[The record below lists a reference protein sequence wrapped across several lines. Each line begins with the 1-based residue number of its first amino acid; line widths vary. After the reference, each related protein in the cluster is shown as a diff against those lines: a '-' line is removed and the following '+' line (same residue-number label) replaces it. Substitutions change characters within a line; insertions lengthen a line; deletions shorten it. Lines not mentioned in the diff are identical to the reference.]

1 LAFHKRITYLSAI
14 HNMINDELLARFFSN
29 QCTPAEAR
37 EVATYL
43 QEHPDMLEKYLS
55 AEEFLQL
62 QDDGNFPE
70 TVSQQWLK
78 NIHRQT
84 VFAHSRT
91 KWAKRLAI
99 AAVATGVL
107 IGATLLLTN
116 RSHEKASVVAT
127 NTVTAIPAG
136 QQIHTANSS
145 SKAMAIVLPDGSVVQ
160 LLPSA
165 SMVYNKQFRENRHI
179 YLTGEADFTVVA
191 DKLHPFVVYSSELYT
206 TALGTFF
213 HVKAIPGED
222 MITVRL
228 NAGKVLVQGAT
239 NKKKVISD
247 VVLTPGKELRY
258 YRKTGKAIVAN
269 FNTTGTDILVKA
281 GNNGA
286 GNAKPD
292 WYKFNN
298 QPMAQVLN
306 QLSNYYG
313 VAIYYYP
320 SDVTEIYFDG
330 KFEKTDSLVKILTDL
345 TLPNNL
351 KLVRND
357 SGFIIKKK

>member
-1 LAFHKRITYLSAI
+1 
-14 HNMINDELLARFFSN
+14 MINDELLARFFSN
-29 QCTPAEAR
+29 QCTPEEAR

-43 QEHPDMLEKYLS
+43 QEHPDLLEKYLPE
-55 AEEFLQL
+55 EEFLQI

-70 TVSQQWLK
+70 TVSRQWLK

-84 VFAHSRT
+84 VLANSRT

-99 AAVATGVL
+99 AAVTAGVL
-107 IGATLLLTN
+107 IGGSLLLVN
-116 RSHEKASVVAT
+116 RDQKKETIITSATIASIPPEQQERT
-127 NTVTAIPAG
+127 ENTSGKTI
-136 QQIHTANSS
+136 TT
-145 SKAMAIVLPDGSVVQ
+145 VLPDGSVVQ
-160 LLPSA
+160 LFPAA
-165 SMVYNKQFRENRHI
+165 SMVYNKQFRDNRNI

-206 TALGTFF
+206 TVLGTFF

-228 NAGKVLVQGAT
+228 NTGKVLVQGVP
-239 NKKKVISD
+239 NDKK

-258 YRKTGKAIVAN
+258 YRKTGKSIVAD

-281 GNNGA
+281 GNNGT

-298 QPMAQVLN
+298 QPMAQVLD

-330 KFEKTDSLVKILTDL
+330 KFEKTDSLMKILTDL

-351 KLVRND
+351 KLIRND

>member
-1 LAFHKRITYLSAI
+1 
-14 HNMINDELLARFFSN
+14 MINDELLARFFSN

-37 EVATYL
+37 EVAIYL
-43 QEHPDMLEKYLS
+43 QAHPDILEKYLS
-55 AEEFLQL
+55 EEEFLQL
-62 QDDGNFPE
+62 QEDGNFPE

-84 VFAHSRT
+84 VYTNSRT
-91 KWAKRLAI
+91 VWAKRLAI
-99 AAVATGVL
+99 AAVTAGVL
-107 IGATLLLTN
+107 IGATMLLTN
-116 RSHEKASVVAT
+116 RRHQKETGITATTVA
-127 NTVTAIPAG
+127 AIPAE
-136 QQIHTANSS
+136 QQQHTRNNSG
-145 SKAMAIVLPDGSVVQ
+145 KTMAIVLPDGSVVQ
-160 LLPSA
+160 LLPTA
-165 SMVYNKQFRENRHI
+165 DIIYNKQFRENRNI
-179 YLTGEADFTVVA
+179 YLSGEADFTVVA

-206 TALGTFF
+206 TALGTYF

-222 MITVRL
+222 IITVRL
-228 NAGKVLVQGAT
+228 NTGKVLVQGAS

-258 YRKTGKAIVAN
+258 YRKTGKAIVAD

-281 GNNGA
+281 GNNGTS
-286 GNAKPD
+286 NAKPD

-298 QPMAQVLN
+298 QPMAQVLD

-313 VAIYYYP
+313 IAIYYYP

-351 KLVRND
+351 KLIRND

>member
-1 LAFHKRITYLSAI
+1 
-14 HNMINDELLARFFSN
+14 MINDELLARFFSN
-29 QCTPAEAR
+29 QCTPEEAR

-43 QEHPDMLEKYLS
+43 QEHPDMLEKYLPE
-55 AEEFLQL
+55 EEFLQI

-84 VFAHSRT
+84 VFANSRT

-99 AAVATGVL
+99 AAVTAGVL
-107 IGATLLLTN
+107 IGGSLLLVN
-116 RSHEKASVVAT
+116 RGQEKETVVASAT
-127 NTVTAIPAG
+127 IASIPPEQQERKENTSGKTI
-136 QQIHTANSS
+136 TT
-145 SKAMAIVLPDGSVVQ
+145 VLPDGSVVQ
-160 LLPSA
+160 LFPDA
-165 SMVYNKQFRENRHI
+165 SMVYNKQFRDNRNI

-191 DKLHPFVVYSSELYT
+191 DKQHPFVVYSSELYT
-206 TALGTFF
+206 TVLGTFF

-228 NAGKVLVQGAT
+228 NTGKVLVQGAPN
-239 NKKKVISD
+239 NKK

-258 YRKTGKAIVAN
+258 YRKTGRSIVAD
-269 FNTTGTDILVKA
+269 FNTTGTGILVKA
-281 GNNGA
+281 GNNNT

-298 QPMAQVLN
+298 QPMAQVLD

-351 KLVRND
+351 KLIRND

>member
-1 LAFHKRITYLSAI
+1 
-14 HNMINDELLARFFSN
+14 MINDELLARFFSN
-29 QCTPAEAR
+29 QCTPEEAR

-43 QEHPDMLEKYLS
+43 QEHPDMLEKYLPE
-55 AEEFLQL
+55 EEFLQI

-84 VFAHSRT
+84 VFANSRT

-99 AAVATGVL
+99 AAITAGVL
-107 IGATLLLTN
+107 IGGSLLLVN
-116 RSHEKASVVAT
+116 RDQEKETVVASAT
-127 NTVTAIPAG
+127 IASIPPEQQERKENTSGKTI
-136 QQIHTANSS
+136 TT
-145 SKAMAIVLPDGSVVQ
+145 VLPDGSVVQ
-160 LLPSA
+160 LFPDA
-165 SMVYNKQFRENRHI
+165 SMVYNKQFRDNRNI

-191 DKLHPFVVYSSELYT
+191 DKQHPFVVYSSELYT
-206 TALGTFF
+206 TVLGTFF

-228 NAGKVLVQGAT
+228 NTGKVLVQGAPN
-239 NKKKVISD
+239 NKK

-258 YRKTGKAIVAN
+258 YRKTGRSIVAD
-269 FNTTGTDILVKA
+269 FNTTGTGILVKA
-281 GNNGA
+281 GNNNT

-298 QPMAQVLN
+298 QPMAQVLD

-351 KLVRND
+351 KLIRND

>member
-1 LAFHKRITYLSAI
+1 
-14 HNMINDELLARFFSN
+14 MINDELLARFFSH
-29 QCTPAEAR
+29 QCTPAEAS
-37 EVATYL
+37 EVAAYL

-55 AEEFLQL
+55 EKEFMQFQEE
-62 QDDGNFPE
+62 GNFPE

-84 VFAHSRT
+84 VYANNRSL
-91 KWAKRLAI
+91 WAKRLAI

-107 IGATLLLTN
+107 IGGTMLLLN
-116 RSHEKASVVAT
+116 RDHQKDTSIAAT
-127 NTVTAIPAG
+127 TVTAIPAA
-136 QQIHTANSS
+136 QQERTTNTTD
-145 SKAMAIVLPDGSVVQ
+145 KAIAVVLPDGSVVQ
-160 LLPSA
+160 LLPAA
-165 SMVYNKQFRENRHI
+165 SMVYNKQFRENRNI

-213 HVKAIPGED
+213 HVKAIPEED

-228 NAGKVLVQGAT
+228 NTGKVLVQGVT
-239 NKKKVISD
+239 NKKKVIND

-258 YRKTGKAIVAN
+258 YRKTGKSIVAD

-281 GNNGA
+281 GKDGT

-298 QPMAQVLN
+298 QPMAQVLD

-351 KLVRND
+351 KLIRND

>member
-1 LAFHKRITYLSAI
+1 
-14 HNMINDELLARFFSN
+14 MINDELLTRFFN
-29 QCTPAEAR
+29 DQCTPEEAR

-43 QEHPDMLEKYLS
+43 QEHPEVLEKYLPE
-55 AEEFLQL
+55 EEFLQL
-62 QDDGNFPE
+62 RENNDLPE

-78 NIHRQT
+78 NIHQQT
-84 VFAHSRT
+84 VLANSRT

-99 AAVATGVL
+99 AAVTTGVL
-107 IGATLLLTN
+107 VAGALLLVN
-116 RSHEKASVVAT
+116 RNDKKAVNITGETA
-127 NTVTAIPAG
+127 VTIPAE
-136 QQIHTANSS
+136 QQERQENTG
-145 SKAMAIVLPDGSVVQ
+145 SKAMTVALPDGSVVQ
-160 LLPSA
+160 LQPTA
-165 SMVYNKQFRENRHI
+165 SIVYNKQFRENRTI
-179 YLTGEADFTVVA
+179 YLTGEADFTVAA
-191 DKLHPFVVYSSELYT
+191 DQLHPFVVYSSELST
-206 TALGTFF
+206 TVLGTFF

-228 NAGKVLVQGAT
+228 NTGKVLVQGVT
-239 NKKKVISD
+239 DKKT
-247 VVLTPGKELRY
+247 VLTPGKELRY
-258 YRKTGKAIVAN
+258 YRKTGKTVVAN

-281 GNNGA
+281 GNNGDSH
-286 GNAKPD
+286 AKPD

-298 QPMAQVLN
+298 QPMAQVLD

-330 KFEKTDSLVKILTDL
+330 KFEKTDSLEKILTDL

-351 KLVRND
+351 KLIRND